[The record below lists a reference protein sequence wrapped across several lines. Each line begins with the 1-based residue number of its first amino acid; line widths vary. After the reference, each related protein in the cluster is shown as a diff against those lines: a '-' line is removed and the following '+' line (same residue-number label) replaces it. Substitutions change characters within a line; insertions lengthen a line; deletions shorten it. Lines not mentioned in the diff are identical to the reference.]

1 MSQAAKAREQ
11 DRKARARVRVLHH
24 CEQVTRNVS
33 QTCRFFGI
41 SRSLFY
47 IWRDRYRQ
55 DGLAGLR
62 DGPRGPRHHPFT
74 TPAHIVALILQVR
87 RQRQYGPLRISLF
100 LQRYHQVYV
109 SPPTIQRI
117 LKRHRVP
124 RVSLKRYRPGPRRRR
139 EIHVPG
145 QSVQVDVKHLKLGG
159 RRFYQ
164 FTAIDEATRYRV
176 LRVYAHNSIKSATEF
191 VEEVRRRL
199 PMAVQR
205 IQTDHGSEFGTDFTW
220 HLRDLGVIHRQIPR
234 GYPQANGKVERS
246 HRTDEDEFYRRVI
259 FRTPAELAQ
268 KLRQWEHEYNHRR
281 LHLALRGRTPAERL
295 CELRIAADP
304 VQQLA

>member
-1 MSQAAKAREQ
+1 
-11 DRKARARVRVLHH
+11 
-24 CEQVTRNVS
+24 VS

-55 DGLAGLR
+55 DGLIGLR

-74 TPAHIVALILQVR
+74 TPAHVIALILQVR

-139 EIHVPG
+139 EIPIPG

-164 FTAIDEATRYRV
+164 FTAIDEAARYRV

-191 VEEVRRRL
+191 VDEVRRRL
-199 PMAVQR
+199 PIAKQR
-205 IQTDHGSEFGTDFTW
+205 NQTHTGNNKHPEIACPSDHKD
-220 HLRDLGVIHRQIPR
+220 
-234 GYPQANGKVERS
+234 
-246 HRTDEDEFYRRVI
+246 
-259 FRTPAELAQ
+259 
-268 KLRQWEHEYNHRR
+268 
-281 LHLALRGRTPAERL
+281 
-295 CELRIAADP
+295 
-304 VQQLA
+304 

>member
-1 MSQAAKAREQ
+1 MSHAAKAREQ
-11 DRKARARVRVLHH
+11 DRKARARLRVLHH
-24 CEQVTRNVS
+24 HEQITRNVS

-55 DGLAGLR
+55 DGLVGLR

-74 TPAHIVALILQVR
+74 TPVHIVALILQVR

-145 QSVQVDVKHLKLGG
+145 QSVQVGLWVAAAGC
-159 RRFYQ
+159 
-164 FTAIDEATRYRV
+164 ATSTEWQEWRDHTTHFASGQHGVFSLRNNRDGSNPRV
-176 LRVYAHNSIKSATEF
+176 SRADIAAAQTESWR
-191 VEEVRRRL
+191 E
-199 PMAVQR
+199 
-205 IQTDHGSEFGTDFTW
+205 
-220 HLRDLGVIHRQIPR
+220 
-234 GYPQANGKVERS
+234 
-246 HRTDEDEFYRRVI
+246 
-259 FRTPAELAQ
+259 
-268 KLRQWEHEYNHRR
+268 
-281 LHLALRGRTPAERL
+281 
-295 CELRIAADP
+295 RIAWS
-304 VQQLA
+304 

>member
-1 MSQAAKAREQ
+1 MGHAAKEREQ
-11 DRKARARVRVLHH
+11 DRKARARLRVLHH

-47 IWRDRYRQ
+47 IWRDRYRH
-55 DGLAGLR
+55 DGLVGLR

-124 RVSLKRYRPGPRRRR
+124 RVSLKRFRPGPRRRR
-139 EIHVPG
+139 EIHTSPG
-145 QSVQVDVKHLKLGG
+145 NRSRSMSSTSTPSNRPRTSSRKCAAACRWPSSVSRRTMAPSLGPTSPGTCGISGSSTG
-159 RRFYQ
+159 RFPGAAPR
-164 FTAIDEATRYRV
+164 
-176 LRVYAHNSIKSATEF
+176 
-191 VEEVRRRL
+191 
-199 PMAVQR
+199 PM
-205 IQTDHGSEFGTDFTW
+205 
-220 HLRDLGVIHRQIPR
+220 
-234 GYPQANGKVERS
+234 ERS
-246 HRTDEDEFYRRVI
+246 SAAI
-259 FRTPAELAQ
+259 
-268 KLRQWEHEYNHRR
+268 
-281 LHLALRGRTPAERL
+281 GRTKTSSTGA
-295 CELRIAADP
+295 
-304 VQQLA
+304 